1 MYENNNN
8 QYSVPLNQ
16 NFKNELLRDDVNFY
30 IKKYFFLINIFYRI
44 II

>member
-16 NFKNELLRDDVNFY
+16 NFKNELIRGDVNFY
-30 IKKYFFLINIFYRI
+30 
-44 II
+44 